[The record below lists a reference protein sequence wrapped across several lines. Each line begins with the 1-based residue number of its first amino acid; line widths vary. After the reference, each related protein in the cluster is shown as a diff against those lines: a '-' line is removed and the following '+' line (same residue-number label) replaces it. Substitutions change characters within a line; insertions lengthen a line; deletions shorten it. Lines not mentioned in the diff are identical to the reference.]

1 MLSAADAALDW
12 QSVVTWF
19 VLGVKQMLSTWS
31 VSSAEKDL
39 LI

>member
-1 MLSAADAALDW
+1 MLRAADAALDW

-19 VLGVKQMLSTWS
+19 VLGVRQMLITLS
-31 VSSAEKDL
+31 VFSAGKDL